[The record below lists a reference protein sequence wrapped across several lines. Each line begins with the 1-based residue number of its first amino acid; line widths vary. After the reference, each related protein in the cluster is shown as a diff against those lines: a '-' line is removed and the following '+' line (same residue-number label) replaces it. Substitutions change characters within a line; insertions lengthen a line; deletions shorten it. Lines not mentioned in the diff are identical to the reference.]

1 MKGGGGR
8 ALLLLLVTV
17 AVVVAVVF
25 GLLALGSPQ
34 DERRRKLDDV
44 RQSDLMAVR
53 GAVAD
58 HFDRT
63 GALPVALDALES
75 RAPRGFSLV
84 DPVGAVPYQY
94 AVLDDSTFRLCA
106 TFDYPTEGD
115 PARFEYDPW
124 AHRAGRQCYRFRIG
138 RVMTPELRRELV
150 PLAEDEPALNR
161 PRAP

>member
-1 MKGGGGR
+1 MTRQGGGR

-44 RQSDLMAVR
+44 RQANLQVLR

-58 HFDRT
+58 HFHRT
-63 GALPVALDALES
+63 GALPATLAVLE
-75 RAPRGFSLV
+75 APYPLV
-84 DPVGAVPYQY
+84 DPAAAPYEY

-106 TFDYPTEGD
+106 TFDYPTED
-115 PARFEYDPW
+115 EPARFEFDPW

-150 PLAEDEPALNR
+150 PLAEDEPDLS
-161 PRAP
+161 PRRAR